1 MSLRV
6 NLLPEARILKLKNQ
20 QTRRLITVICGL
32 IMTSVGA
39 SIIILLLLLGTRTLQ
54 YNTNN
59 TTIESLK
66 KDIAAKQATE
76 QDVAWFN
83 ESLDASYDVSNNRIL
98 ISQLFDRLTD
108 SLPKDVKMTSLSVDP
123 GYQVKAVVTA
133 PDFNTVA
140 LFGSALNTYNT
151 FKERSVQGLDLKQV
165 FTNVKIDS
173 VSSRK
178 NRASGDQKEFN
189 VSFTVDKDLVQKF
202 RNDAKNT
209 GQGS

>member
-98 ISQLFDRLTD
+98 ISQLFDRCQRT
-108 SLPKDVKMTSLSVDP
+108 
-123 GYQVKAVVTA
+123 
-133 PDFNTVA
+133 
-140 LFGSALNTYNT
+140 
-151 FKERSVQGLDLKQV
+151 
-165 FTNVKIDS
+165 
-173 VSSRK
+173 
-178 NRASGDQKEFN
+178 
-189 VSFTVDKDLVQKF
+189 
-202 RNDAKNT
+202 
-209 GQGS
+209 